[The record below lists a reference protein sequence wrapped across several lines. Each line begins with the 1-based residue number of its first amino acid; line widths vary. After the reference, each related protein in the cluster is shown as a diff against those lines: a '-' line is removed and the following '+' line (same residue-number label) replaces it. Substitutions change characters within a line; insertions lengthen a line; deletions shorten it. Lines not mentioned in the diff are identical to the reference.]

1 MQADSRQLYARSDL
15 PDGLLAPA
23 SGGSQVFKVVFECRR
38 FSNRRCA
45 PSRVKADH
53 ILGYTNGA
61 YPPTTEYE
69 EQDWRSS
76 QSIVIYV

>member
-1 MQADSRQLYARSDL
+1 MQADCRQLYARSDL
-15 PDGLLAPA
+15 PDGLLASA
-23 SGGSQVFKVVFECRR
+23 SGSSQVFKVVFECRR
-38 FSNRRCA
+38 FSNRRCP

-69 EQDWRSS
+69 EQE
-76 QSIVIYV
+76 